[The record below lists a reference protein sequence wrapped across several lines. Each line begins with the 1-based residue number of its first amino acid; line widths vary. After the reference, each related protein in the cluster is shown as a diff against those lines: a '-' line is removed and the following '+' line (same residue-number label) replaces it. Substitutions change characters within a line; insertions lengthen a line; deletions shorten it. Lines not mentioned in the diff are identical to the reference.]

1 MKLPLSWLR
10 EYAPI
15 ESPVEPAEETPVEPA
30 AAEEPGA

>member
-15 ESPVEPAEETPVEPA
+15 ESPVEPAEVARVLTSLKL
-30 AAEEPGA
+30 